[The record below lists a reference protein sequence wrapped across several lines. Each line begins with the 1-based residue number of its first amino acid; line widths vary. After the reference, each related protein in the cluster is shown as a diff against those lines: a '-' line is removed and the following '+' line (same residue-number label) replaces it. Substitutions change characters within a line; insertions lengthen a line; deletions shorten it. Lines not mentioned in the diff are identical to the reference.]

1 MSTISQEEIALLR
14 ANAQKEVELLEKELE
29 EIKERLANMKGQMQA
44 YGLLLEGGAVHGSK
58 DPSVDLLPGVG
69 GGFRLDSKMQ
79 GSTRPTQSSNSVADK
94 PKKKKRAQRA
104 TKAEME
110 RRRKIVAEIFFF
122 NGDLTPKDLN
132 PLVDAALGEHMEPH
146 HLRAVLRRFED
157 TFEVRPQHGLW
168 GLTVKAGE
176 EFALLFGAETT
187 TSELVSPQLSDVILL
202 PS

>member
-14 ANAQKEVELLEKELE
+14 ENAQKEVELLEKELE

-44 YGLLLEGGAVHGSK
+44 YELLLDGGAVNGVK
-58 DPSVDLLPGVG
+58 DQNVELIPGVG
-69 GGFRLDSKMQ
+69 GGFRLDSKKPAAHSKVGLK
-79 GSTRPTQSSNSVADK
+79 GSDAK

-104 TKAEME
+104 TKAEMD

-168 GLTVKAGE
+168 GLTVKSREEHSILFGE
-176 EFALLFGAETT
+176 ESAAP
-187 TSELVSPQLSDVILL
+187 ELVSAQLSDVLVL